1 MGMDMR
7 QNRIPDAVQR
17 IHLVAVCGTAMGA
30 LALMLKEMGYQV
42 TGSDQAVYPP
52 MSDFLHKKGINL
64 FNGYSKENLSNEPDL
79 VVIGNAVRK
88 DNPEVL
94 TAAERN
100 IPFCSMPQ
108 ALKWFA
114 GKGKEAIVIAGTH
127 GKTTTS
133 SLMSWVLHSAGLD
146 PSFMVGGILKNFN
159 SNYRIGNG
167 PHIVFEG
174 DEYNTAFFDKGPKFL
189 HYNSSITILTSVEF
203 DHADIFKDLSAVK
216 ASFDAL
222 LSGMAPGATLAA
234 CVDDPNVLS
243 LIQGRNLR
251 LMTYGVSQHAMWRL
265 GDTRVASPFQVF
277 DIWKG
282 SECFGQFR
290 IRMMGAYNLL
300 NALSVVAVS
309 DSIGLPPET
318 IGTALEGF
326 EGVKRRQEIRGVK
339 NGVTLMDDFAH
350 HPTAVKETLKGL
362 RSFYRQG
369 RIIAVFEPRTN
380 SSKRR
385 VFQESYPHAFDHA
398 DMVVIPK
405 PENLEKI
412 PAEERFSAETLVKDL
427 TASGKQAHYF
437 ETVDQIVDFVAQTA
451 TPGDV
456 VMVMS
461 SGGFGGIHE
470 KLLDRL

>member
-1 MGMDMR
+1 MDMKL
-7 QNRIPDAVQR
+7 NRIPDPVKT
-17 IHLVAVCGTAMGA
+17 IHLIAVCGTAMGA

-52 MSDFLHKKGINL
+52 MSDFLKNNGIAL
-64 FNGYSKENLSNEPDL
+64 FNGYSQENLAHGPDL

-88 DNPEVL
+88 DNPEAL
-94 TAAERN
+94 AAAERK

-133 SLMSWVLHSAGLD
+133 SLMAWVLQSAGAD
-146 PSFMVGGILKNFN
+146 PSFMVGGILNNFK
-159 SNYRIGNG
+159 SNYRIGRG
-167 PHIVFEG
+167 AHIVFEG

-189 HYNSSITILTSVEF
+189 HYDPAITILTSVEF
-203 DHADIFKDLSAVK
+203 DHADIFEDLNAVK
-216 ASFDAL
+216 SAFNAL
-222 LSGMAPGATLAA
+222 LSMMAPGSTLVA
-234 CVDDPNVLS
+234 CADDSNVAS
-243 LIQGRNLR
+243 LVQGRNLKV
-251 LMTYGVSQHAMWRL
+251 LTYGMADHAMWRL
-265 GDTRVASPFQVF
+265 GESRCEPPFQVF
-277 DIWKG
+277 NIWKG
-282 SECFGQFR
+282 EAPFGRFR

-300 NALSVVAVS
+300 NALSVVAVA
-309 DSIGLPPET
+309 DSIGLSPEK
-318 IGTALEGF
+318 IGAGLETF

-339 NGVTLMDDFAH
+339 NGVTIMDDFAH
-350 HPTAVKETLKGL
+350 HPTAVKETLKGV

-385 VFQESYPHAFDHA
+385 VFQESYPDAFADA
-398 DMVVIPK
+398 DMIVVPE

-412 PAEERFSAETLVKDL
+412 PEGERFSSEKLVNDL
-427 TASGKQAHYF
+427 AAAGKKAHYF
-437 ETVDQIVDFVAQTA
+437 RSVDRIVEFIAQTA
-451 TPGDV
+451 APGDV
-456 VMVMS
+456 VLVMS

-470 KLLDRL
+470 KLLKRL